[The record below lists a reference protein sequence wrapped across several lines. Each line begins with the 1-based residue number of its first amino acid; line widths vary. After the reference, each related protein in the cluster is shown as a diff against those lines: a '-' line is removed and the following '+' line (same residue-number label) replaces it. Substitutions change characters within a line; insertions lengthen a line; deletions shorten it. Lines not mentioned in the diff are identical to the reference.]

1 MNRPIRCWCGSISM
15 ATDSSIQAQS
25 FSIGFRHKIAIV
37 FTLLITFIMLVSV
50 YLVTIQIKRTS
61 LKRAEETGQM
71 FGRMIALAM
80 GEDIVRGN
88 FQGIDYALSEFTRH
102 EKVEYCLILDNLGR
116 IISSTE
122 PGLHGKYFSDGWSR
136 SALFATTLSIRRA
149 ANKLRPVYDISVPII
164 IGGKRHGL
172 IRAGFTIQDEYES
185 IRSLL
190 FYNLTLGA
198 ILIIIGILIAYGISA
213 TLLAPLNAILNSVE
227 SISRGDYKQRAMIG
241 SSDEFGALALSFNRL
256 SSILRTRETT
266 NNHITKKILEED
278 PELADRHFSGK
289 TFAAIVL
296 HLELNRFNL
305 FIERNSPSEA
315 VDTLNSFF
323 EQTAEIIAEA
333 GGIVDRFGDGFMTAI
348 FPTSKSD
355 KWPAPLRA
363 GYAALSARN
372 NINLFNYRQAQLGLE
387 EVFLKTGITCGKVI
401 IGHIGSRSRSDFSAI
416 GPCIANA
423 RTNAELSHRNNGF
436 LPVADRGF
444 ANISRDYLLFKGLS
458 QNPEDDET
466 HFILTGFAN
475 FSYFKELLQTAS
487 AQGSYAIISAFGLT
501 LSPEGFEFLK
511 NAIADEN
518 CEYRSD
524 AIRALSPFIFRQ
536 NKDARE
542 LLIEM
547 IKRDHDSQQTS
558 VAVSV
563 LALSRD
569 NELLNIFTDLLK
581 HSDDRIRANAVE
593 ACIPLEFPDKR
604 ELFKQM
610 MADNA
615 PRVCA
620 NALLGLWL
628 ADDQQT
634 LACLYGMLKS
644 DSSKMRASAAYAI
657 SFLAKARRF
666 RRLFPAYS
674 EQSGLIVLPVI
685 ENILKRL
692 KLMLE
697 SSEDSERLQALRAV
711 GSIGGTDY
719 RDQIDHLLKVET
731 DPEIVNLAHTIL
743 HDWERLLRPA
753 KD

>member
-1 MNRPIRCWCGSISM
+1 M
-15 ATDSSIQAQS
+15 ASNATIKN

-50 YLVTIQIKRTS
+50 YLVTLQIKRTS
-61 LKRAEETGQM
+61 LQRAQETGQM

-88 FQGIDYALSEFTRH
+88 FQGIDYALREFTKH

-122 PGLHGKYFSDGWSR
+122 ASLHGKYFSDGWSR
-136 SALFATTLSIRRA
+136 SALFASTLSIRRA
-149 ANKLRPVYDISVPII
+149 AIKMRPVYDISVPII
-164 IGGKRHGL
+164 IGGKRHGM
-172 IRAGFTIQDEYES
+172 IRIGFTIKEEYES

-190 FYNLTLGA
+190 IYNLTLGI

-256 SSILRTRETT
+256 SSILHTRETT

-289 TFAAIVL
+289 TLDAIVL

-348 FPTSKSD
+348 FPTGKGD
-355 KWPAPLRA
+355 KWPSALRA
-363 GYAALSARN
+363 GYAALSIRN

-387 EVFLKTGITCGKVI
+387 EVHLKTGITCGKVI

-416 GPCIANA
+416 GPCVANA
-423 RTNAELSHRNNGF
+423 RANSSMAARNNGF
-436 LPVADRGF
+436 LPVADRSF
-444 ANISRDYLLFKGLS
+444 ANASRDYLLFKGLN
-458 QNPEDDET
+458 QNPDEDET
-466 HFILTGFAN
+466 HFVLNGFAN
-475 FSYFKELLQTAS
+475 FFYFKERLQTAS
-487 AQGSYAIISAFGLT
+487 SRGSYAIISAFGLT
-501 LSPEGFEFLK
+501 ESTEGFEFLK
-511 NAIADEN
+511 NAISDEN
-518 CEYRSD
+518 CEYRSE
-524 AIRALSPFIFRQ
+524 AVKALSPFVFHQ
-536 NKDARE
+536 NSEAKKF
-542 LLIEM
+542 LIET
-547 IKRDHDSQQTS
+547 IKNCPDPQLAS
-558 VAVSV
+558 VAISV

-569 NELLNIFTDLLK
+569 SELVSFFTELTE
-581 HSDDRIRANAVE
+581 HSDDRIKANAIE
-593 ACIPLEFPDKR
+593 ACIPLEFPGKR
-604 ELFKQM
+604 DIFKTM
-610 MADNA
+610 MADST

-634 LACLYGMLKS
+634 LGCLYGMLKS
-644 DSSKMRASAAYAI
+644 DNSKMRASAAYAI
-657 SFLAKARRF
+657 SFLAKARKF

-697 SSEDSERLQALRAV
+697 SSEDSERQQALRAI

-719 RDQIDHLLKVET
+719 REQINHLLEYET
-731 DPEIVNLAHTIL
+731 DPEIINLAHTIL
-743 HDWERLLRPA
+743 YDWDRLLRPA